1 MTPSF
6 YIVYGLFALLL
17 ITAIYHLICVS
28 QSYKLI
34 GKRYQTNR
42 LLIVYHK
49 CYMTV
54 NVRQVLFL
62 YIETRLETLNH
73 STNRKKNSFNIYTM
87 YSFMSQ
93 VKSFFAFSQCFLK
106 VNSCC
111 YTVCSVQNLLH
122 CLRVVMFYMFS
133 SKVK

>member
-6 YIVYGLFALLL
+6 YIVYGILALLL

-73 STNRKKNSFNIYTM
+73 STNRKKNSFNKYTM
-87 YSFMSQ
+87 YSFLSQ
-93 VKSFFAFSQCFLK
+93 VKCFRLF
-106 VNSCC
+106 
-111 YTVCSVQNLLH
+111 TVLSKSKLLLLY
-122 CLRVVMFYMFS
+122 CLFS
-133 SKVK
+133 SESVALFTSCHVLYVFFKS